1 MGSACIYG
9 NTNNNNREVN
19 LDEDQTKDKENQTL
33 PKDKN
38 NMHNPLNTEGKENK
52 KSKMSLIIG
61 YFNEGNAELVNE
73 CNKLKEKSKKSIK
86 KNNNEKY
93 ELILRRLLEQKNVK
107 IIGPKR
113 RETIRKGG
121 TQIQNMVQELLQENK
136 NAVLKGNINEIGGT
150 LIIKHPIQEK
160 GSSSMTI
167 DKNPLL
173 VNGFKKGQ
181 NFFKKRNSLNEMI
194 NKKELVDFQKHKTIN
209 CQADC

>member
-9 NTNNNNREVN
+9 STNNNREVN
-19 LDEDQTKDKENQTL
+19 LDEDKTKENKNQTP

-38 NMHNPLNTEGKENK
+38 NKHEPLNTESKENT

-61 YFNEGNAELVNE
+61 YFNEGNAEFAIE
-73 CNKLKEKSKKSIK
+73 YNKLKEKNKNKIKKS
-86 KNNNEKY
+86 NNEKY
-93 ELILRRLLEQKNVK
+93 ELILRRLLEQKNIK

-121 TQIQNMVQELLQENK
+121 NQIQTMVQELLQENK
-136 NAVLKGNINEIGGT
+136 NEVLKGNVNEVSGT
-150 LIIKHPIQEK
+150 LIIKHPLK
-160 GSSSMTI
+160 KSGRASMTI
-167 DKNPLL
+167 DKNPLPI
-173 VNGFKKGQ
+173 NQPKKAQ

-194 NKKELVDFQKHKTIN
+194 NNKEFLDYQKHKTIN

>member
-9 NTNNNNREVN
+9 NTNNNKEVN
-19 LDEDQTKDKENQTL
+19 LDEDITKDKENHTP
-33 PKDKN
+33 PKDKI
-38 NMHNPLNTEGKENK
+38 NMHKPLNTESKENT
-52 KSKMSLIIG
+52 KSRMSLIIS

-73 CNKLKEKSKKSIK
+73 YNKLKEKNKNKIKKS
-86 KNNNEKY
+86 NNEKY
-93 ELILRRLLEQKNVK
+93 ELILRRLLEQKNIK

-121 TQIQNMVQELLQENK
+121 NQIQNMVQQILQENK
-136 NAVLKGNINEIGGT
+136 NAVLNGNVNEISGT
-150 LIIKHPIQEK
+150 LIIKHPLQKK
-160 GSSSMTI
+160 GRASMTI

-173 VNGFKKGQ
+173 INSLKKGQ

-194 NKKELVDFQKHKTIN
+194 NKAELLDFQKHKTIN

>member
-9 NTNNNNREVN
+9 NTNNNKEVN
-19 LDEDQTKDKENQTL
+19 LDEDKTKDKENHTL
-33 PKDKN
+33 PKDKI
-38 NMHNPLNTEGKENK
+38 NMHKPLNTESKENT
-52 KSKMSLIIG
+52 KSRMSLIIG

-73 CNKLKEKSKKSIK
+73 YNKLKEKNKNKIKKS
-86 KNNNEKY
+86 NNEKY
-93 ELILRRLLEQKNVK
+93 ELILRRLLEQKNIK

-121 TQIQNMVQELLQENK
+121 NQIQNMVQQILQENK
-136 NAVLKGNINEIGGT
+136 NAVLNGNVNEISGT
-150 LIIKHPIQEK
+150 LIIKHPLQKK
-160 GSSSMTI
+160 GRASMTI

-173 VNGFKKGQ
+173 INSLKKGQ

-194 NKKELVDFQKHKTIN
+194 NKAELLDFQKHKTIN

>member
-9 NTNNNNREVN
+9 NTNNNKEVN
-19 LDEDQTKDKENQTL
+19 LDEDKTKDKENHTL
-33 PKDKN
+33 PKDKI
-38 NMHNPLNTEGKENK
+38 NMHKPLNTESKENT
-52 KSKMSLIIG
+52 KSRMSLIIG

-73 CNKLKEKSKKSIK
+73 YNKLKEKNKNKIKKS
-86 KNNNEKY
+86 NNKKY
-93 ELILRRLLEQKNVK
+93 ELILRRLLEQKNIK

-121 TQIQNMVQELLQENK
+121 NQIQNMVQQILQENK
-136 NAVLKGNINEIGGT
+136 NAVLNGNVNEISGT
-150 LIIKHPIQEK
+150 LIIKHPLQKK
-160 GSSSMTI
+160 GRASMTI

-173 VNGFKKGQ
+173 INSLKKGQ

-194 NKKELVDFQKHKTIN
+194 NKAELLDFQKHKTIN

>member
-9 NTNNNNREVN
+9 NTNNNKEVN
-19 LDEDQTKDKENQTL
+19 LDEDITKDKENHTL
-33 PKDKN
+33 PKDKI
-38 NMHNPLNTEGKENK
+38 NMHKPLNTESKENT
-52 KSKMSLIIG
+52 KSRMSLIIG

-73 CNKLKEKSKKSIK
+73 YNKLKEKNKNKIKKS
-86 KNNNEKY
+86 NNEKY
-93 ELILRRLLEQKNVK
+93 ELILRRLLEQKNIK

-121 TQIQNMVQELLQENK
+121 NQIQNMVQQILQENK
-136 NAVLKGNINEIGGT
+136 NAVLNGNVNEISGT
-150 LIIKHPIQEK
+150 LIIKHPLQKK
-160 GSSSMTI
+160 GRASMTI

-173 VNGFKKGQ
+173 INSLKKGQ

-194 NKKELVDFQKHKTIN
+194 NKAELLDFQKHKTIN

>member
-9 NTNNNNREVN
+9 NTNNNKEVN
-19 LDEDQTKDKENQTL
+19 LDEDKTKDKENHTL
-33 PKDKN
+33 PKDKI
-38 NMHNPLNTEGKENK
+38 NMHKPLNTESKENT
-52 KSKMSLIIG
+52 KSRMSLIIS

-73 CNKLKEKSKKSIK
+73 YNKLKEKNKNKIKKS
-86 KNNNEKY
+86 NNEKY
-93 ELILRRLLEQKNVK
+93 ELILRRLLEQKNIK

-121 TQIQNMVQELLQENK
+121 NQIQNMVQQILQENK
-136 NAVLKGNINEIGGT
+136 NAVLNGNVNEISGT
-150 LIIKHPIQEK
+150 LIIKHPLQKK
-160 GSSSMTI
+160 GRASMTI

-173 VNGFKKGQ
+173 INSLKKGQ

-194 NKKELVDFQKHKTIN
+194 NKAELLDFQKHKTIN